1 MTHSPTFTAVEPHPL
16 IEQAHGNGIG
26 RQLLE
31 LSRMIAIPVVTRQ
44 GAKVGLIVLGV
55 IALGLTKAPELP
67 IGHSIRGSF

>member
-1 MTHSPTFTAVEPHPL
+1 MS
-16 IEQAHGNGIG
+16 
-26 RQLLE
+26 
-31 LSRMIAIPVVTRQ
+31 Q